1 MVRASKDSQIWITT
15 HSTDLSD
22 YILDLSG
29 HTPLVIEKVAG
40 ETRLVGVKLGEH
52 PDNQDDD
59 DEDAGN
65 VPNDNMAGSGSNRG
79 KSNKSAEVKKQIKN
93 MNQKKADAEQ
103 PDPEAAAAA
112 EKLASL
118 RKKLEDKST

>member
-1 MVRASKDSQIWITT
+1 VVSASKDSQIWITT

-29 HTPLVIEKVAG
+29 HTPLVIEKVVG

-59 DEDAGN
+59 DEDDGN

-79 KSNKSAEVKKQIKN
+79 KSALVKGANKLLRLLSTVNVFPLKVYWLAEFPI
-93 MNQKKADAEQ
+93 
-103 PDPEAAAAA
+103 
-112 EKLASL
+112 
-118 RKKLEDKST
+118 